1 MEPTSNRAK
10 FGITSPIQPIT
21 PLIHTDVDVRMVEQI
36 IIINRKRSVFT
47 PRVLAS
53 SSPRDITLI
62 CQRIKYST
70 VKLMNMGILA
80 NFTLRMLIPDKLPMS
95 QKVMAGSLSKG
106 SATYFISDMADEN
119 SVPTSI
125 PVKTNATAESV
136 RILWLMVKASN
147 TDTIPKVKAESC
159 IP

>member
-10 FGITSPIQPIT
+10 FGITSPIQPMT
-21 PLIHTDVDVRMVEQI
+21 PLIHTDVAVRMVEQM

-53 SSPRDITLI
+53 SSPRDSILI
-62 CQRIKYST
+62 CQRIKYRT
-70 VKLMNMGILA
+70 VRLINIGIHA

-106 SATYFISDMADEN
+106 SATYFIRDIADEK
-119 SVPTSI
+119 STH
-125 PVKTNATAESV
+125 KHTG
-136 RILWLMVKASN
+136 
-147 TDTIPKVKAESC
+147 
-159 IP
+159 